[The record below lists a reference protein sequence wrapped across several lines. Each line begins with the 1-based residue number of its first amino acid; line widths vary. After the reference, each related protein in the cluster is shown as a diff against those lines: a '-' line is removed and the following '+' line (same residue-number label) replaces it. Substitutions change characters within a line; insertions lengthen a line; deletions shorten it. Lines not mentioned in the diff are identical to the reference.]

1 MIKKIVFGL
10 AVLSFVGL
18 LWAADVFTGTWK
30 MNVAK
35 STFAKGKEVK
45 ELTATV
51 VEQGDN
57 AMVTVKGI
65 GGDGK
70 AISTKYTTPL
80 KGGPITYTEGGPAA
94 GTTVVSKR
102 VDVNTLESTASMNGK
117 QVGTSRA
124 VVSADGKTLTM
135 TRNGV
140 DDKGKAVDGVEV
152 YTRQ

>member
-1 MIKKIVFGL
+1 MFRKTVFGL

-18 LWAADVFTGTWK
+18 LWAADAFTGTWK

-57 AMVTVKGI
+57 AMVTVKGT

-70 AISTKYTTPL
+70 AISVKYTASL
-80 KGGPITYTEGGPAA
+80 KGGPITYTEGGPPA
-94 GTTVVSKR
+94 GTSVVSKR
-102 VDVNTLESTASMNGK
+102 VNPNTLDSTSTMNGK
-117 QVGTSRA
+117 QVGTSHA
-124 VVSADGKTLTM
+124 VVSADGKTLTL
-135 TRNGV
+135 TRKGV
-140 DDKGKAVDGVEV
+140 DDKGKAVEGLEV
-152 YTRQ
+152 YNRQ

>member
-18 LWAADVFTGTWK
+18 LWAADAFTGTWK

-57 AMVTVKGI
+57 AMVTVKGT

-70 AISTKYTTPL
+70 AISTKYTAPL
-80 KGGPITYTEGGPAA
+80 NGGPITYTEGGPAA

-102 VDVNTLESTASMNGK
+102 VDANTLESTASMNGK

-135 TRNGV
+135 TRKGV

>member
-1 MIKKIVFGL
+1 MIRKIVFGL
-10 AVLSFVGL
+10 AGLSFVGL
-18 LWAADVFTGTWK
+18 LWAADAFTGTWK

-57 AMVTVKGI
+57 AMVTVKGA

-70 AISTKYTTPL
+70 AISTKYTMPL

-102 VDVNTLESTASMNGK
+102 VDANTMDSTASMNGK
-117 QVGTSRA
+117 QLGTTHA
-124 VVSADGKTLTM
+124 AVSADGKTLTL
-135 TRNGV
+135 TRKGV
-140 DDKGKAVDGVEV
+140 DDKGKSVDGVEV
-152 YTRQ
+152 YNRQ

>member
-57 AMVTVKGI
+57 AMVTVKGT

-80 KGGPITYTEGGPAA
+80 KGGPITYTEGGQAA

-135 TRNGV
+135 TRKGV

>member
-135 TRNGV
+135 TRKGV

>member
-70 AISTKYTTPL
+70 AISTKYTTPI

-135 TRNGV
+135 TRKGV